1 MPDRIHSNGT
11 GSTVPKWF
19 AALYAMLAIIVLT
32 NGPGRAAEDCSAAP
46 NSDPPPGNHWYYR
59 IQGAQQRHC
68 WYLRPEGQKVHHAD
82 AKVQPTA
89 GSAASMRTEAAGDL
103 LMASPQ
109 LDPPL
114 PPPRLATATSATA
127 QAGVE
132 QSAQG
137 AGERT
142 PFTVQRPDDRGQAD
156 GAGNRET
163 GSASTLQDVI
173 ATNEVAWPVAVSKA
187 SPRAMMLTWV
197 TLLVASAL
205 AIAGILH
212 HAISR
217 IVVARRRVLIERG
230 RAGRI
235 ADVARAKMPPALAA
249 SHPNGPERAPIEKI
263 DSQKIEERIRQILRA
278 MEQLRAA

>member
-1 MPDRIHSNGT
+1 MPNRI
-11 GSTVPKWF
+11 GSIIPMGFT
-19 AALYAMLAIIVLT
+19 ALYAMLAVTVLAD
-32 NGPGRAAEDCSAAP
+32 GSARAADDCLGAP
-46 NSDPPPGNHWYYR
+46 NSEPPQGSHWYYR
-59 IQGAQQRHC
+59 IDGAKQRHC
-68 WYLRPEGQKVHHAD
+68 WYLGPEGQKVHHAD

-132 QSAQG
+132 QSAQA

-205 AIAGILH
+205 AIAGILQH
-212 HAISR
+212 TISR
-217 IVVARRRVLIERG
+217 IAVARRRVHIERG

-278 MEQLRAA
+278 MEELRAA